1 MCCVLPALKI
11 RRSADFRRPD
21 RSGLHFSDGG
31 LREVVRG
38 AAALVTRA
46 WSAVGAVALTAAILG
61 VGYVS
66 ASVWLWS
73 VRMAGGFPFAPNIL
87 LIGCLAV
94 AYLRRDQFER
104 FA

>member
-1 MCCVLPALKI
+1 M
-11 RRSADFRRPD
+11 
-21 RSGLHFSDGG
+21 
-31 LREVVRG
+31 
-38 AAALVTRA
+38 TRA